1 MTKPNTNN
9 MSKTKQTTKKPA
21 VSNNEVDN
29 EAAFLNNY
37 GVWLES
43 IDMVKSYSPIPEDV
57 CDPKDVL
64 ATYLVKNHLEK
75 ECAELSKKLPDYSE
89 EVIRR
94 MAIVNLTYEAIQFH
108 DSAFYN

>member
-1 MTKPNTNN
+1 MTKRT
-9 MSKTKQTTKKPA
+9 TKTKKPA
-21 VSNNEVDN
+21 VSNNEVDI